1 MSVAVVA
8 RNLRIVINIII
19 ISIITV
25 NFFSF
30 FSPFF
35 ESSKAGANIV
45 NGAGLSFGVLF
56 MIQMSGHS
64 DNQST

>member
-1 MSVAVVA
+1 MLVAVVD
-8 RNLRIVINIII
+8 LGIVIDIII
-19 ISIITV
+19 IGIIIV
-25 NFFSF
+25 SFFSF
-30 FSPFF
+30 FSPFS
-35 ESSKAGANIV
+35 ESSKAGDNIV